1 MAKILL
7 IDDEIDICNT
17 MSMILEFEGYG
28 VRFFTNPT
36 EGYDEA
42 LSNLYDLIILDISM
56 PGLNGLELLKRLNE
70 AHVTSTVM
78 FMTAHGSIENAVK
91 ATRLGA
97 FDFLEKPVDREKLLI
112 SVRNAVDQS
121 KLRKNISEL
130 ESHADIDE
138 SIVGNSSKIKEI
150 LSLIERVAPTDVRVL
165 ISGENGTGKE
175 LVARAIHKN
184 STRNNKP
191 FVEVNCAAIPNEL
204 IESELFGHEKGAFTG
219 AMQQRAGKFELA
231 DTGTLFL
238 DEIGDM
244 SLQAQAKVL
253 RAIEDGKIERVGGS
267 KKIDVDVRIVSATNK
282 NLIEMIKS
290 GEFREDLFHRLN
302 VIPVTVP
309 PLRER
314 PGDIPLLIKHFSVL
328 ISKKYKRKE
337 PEFSSDAISLL
348 QKLKWTGNIRE
359 LKNIIERVIILV
371 NKPVINYH
379 DIEFLVPSEK
389 FTFDEMIEESNS
401 FQDFKD
407 KAEKA
412 YIIKQLELHNWN
424 VSKTAESLDIQRS
437 HLYNKIKKFGLDRED
452 ING

>member
-36 EGYDEA
+36 DGYDEA

-70 AHVTSTVM
+70 AHVNSTVM
-78 FMTAHGSIENAVK
+78 FMTAHGSIANAVK

-121 KLRKNISEL
+121 KLKKNISEL

-184 STRNNKP
+184 SIRNNKP
-191 FVEVNCAAIPNEL
+191 FIEVNCAAIPNEL

-282 NLIEMIKS
+282 NLIEMIKNA
-290 GEFREDLFHRLN
+290 EFREDLFHRLN

-314 PGDIPLLIKHFSVL
+314 PGDIPLLVKHFSVL

-337 PEFSSDAISLL
+337 PEFSPDAISLL